1 MKRIFYGLL
10 FFLCLVFVAALFFQ
24 DYIYIFDQNFSQQSE
39 LNDNDKEEFSNQL
52 KESSEMRACWFS
64 YLEWQLLLKNKDE
77 KQFVETVRGIF
88 NNLRS
93 CGINT
98 LMLHLRAFGDAFY
111 DSYDMSPILICD
123 SIPYSPGTKIE
134 FAGLKWT
141 VISQNRMFADGS
153 IGSNQLTKRTS
164 QLGKCRSL
172 TISETQCIPY
182 IENWLIRHRKEPIYL
197 LGNKKKIPIS

>member
-1 MKRIFYGLL
+1 MKITGITLITKQEY
-10 FFLCLVFVAALFFQ
+10 
-24 DYIYIFDQNFSQQSE
+24 E
-39 LNDNDKEEFSNQL
+39 
-52 KESSEMRACWFS
+52 
-64 YLEWQLLLKNKDE
+64 KNKSIIPSRDFSWIAIGSGDVIE
-77 KQFVETVRGIF
+77 FMGTTPHWKSI
-88 NNLRS
+88 
-93 CGINT
+93 
-98 LMLHLRAFGDAFY
+98 ADGDAFY